1 VNKLEHGGNRAGGDG
16 MRRNVLPVAVW
27 LSVVFFSCLAFAQE
41 KSSAPPTVAAV
52 LDRQLR
58 NLERQFVSAA
68 EAMPEDKFG
77 FAPTNGEFKGVRNF
91 GQQIKHVA
99 ASNYQFAAA
108 ILEEAPPA
116 AAQGEDGPET
126 MKSRADIIKFLKDSF
141 DYTHKA
147 FAIISEKNA
156 TLPIRNPFGQGTVT
170 RLGMATLTIGHGFNH
185 YGQMVEYL
193 RMNGIIP
200 PASRRQ

>member
-1 VNKLEHGGNRAGGDG
+1 
-16 MRRNVLPVAVW
+16 MRRIFLSITVLAITGLVGAA
-27 LSVVFFSCLAFAQE
+27 SAQQKPSE
-41 KSSAPPTVAAV
+41 RSAIATV
-52 LDRQLR
+52 LNRQLSD
-58 NLERQFVSAA
+58 LERDFVPAA
-68 EAMPEDKFG
+68 EAMPEDRFG
-77 FAPTNGEFKGVRNF
+77 FAPTDGEFKAVRNF

-116 AAQGEDGPET
+116 AAQGEEGPEN
-126 MKSRADIIKFLKDSF
+126 MKSKADIIKFLTESF

-147 FAIISEKNA
+147 FATISEKNA
-156 TLPIRNPFGQGTVT
+156 TTPIKNPFGQGTAT
-170 RLGMATLTIGHGFNH
+170 RLGMGTETIGHGFNH

-200 PASRRQ
+200 PASRQ